1 MFINRTH
8 KLTALRGTYIFPY
21 RIGKEDKDRSWQPT
35 SSSVLSGGL
44 SESSISNQL
53 FSTNYRLGFVGA
65 MVKSIQ
71 ILIES
76 IEVATLSGINMDVKI
91 YDTEE
96 SLMTDRNEV
105 RELRW
110 KRFEEIINHTFGLVV
125 R

>member
-1 MFINRTH
+1 M
-8 KLTALRGTYIFPY
+8 
-21 RIGKEDKDRSWQPT
+21 
-35 SSSVLSGGL
+35 
-44 SESSISNQL
+44 
-53 FSTNYRLGFVGA
+53 
-65 MVKSIQ
+65 KSIQ

-91 YDTEE
+91 YDTKE